1 MGESDCQKIW
11 DLLDPYL
18 DNELLVETNQSV
30 VDHLAFC
37 RDCAAEC
44 ERRIELRRLL
54 KVAFGDDDDRDSEE
68 SSRKR
73 IQIALDRE
81 RSPRTT
87 ARIRWA
93 VLAASLIVTVAL
105 GLAYWRIRSTSKPAD
120 SPAVSLPT
128 TQPSVEIAAVDRDAV
143 ENHQVCALSYP
154 SNWTLDPQ
162 RVARDLT
169 PRFAPLVKAI
179 GRNHASYELIEGHVC
194 SYQQRRYAHL
204 IFRGNGHTVSVFIE
218 RDDPAGNPK
227 TSRPPEI
234 DQASYQA
241 YQVARVDTRNH
252 HIFVVSDLPTRENLD
267 LAHQLFPSTLGFI
280 RKLEVATG

>member
-1 MGESDCQKIW
+1 MGESDCQSIW

-30 VDHLAFC
+30 VDHLDFC
-37 RDCAAEC
+37 RDCAAES

-54 KVAFGDDDDRDSEE
+54 KAAFADDDDRDSEDFN
-68 SSRKR
+68 RKR

-81 RSPRTT
+81 RSPRIT
-87 ARIRWA
+87 AKIRWA
-93 VLAASLIVTVAL
+93 VLAASLIVTLAVV
-105 GLAYWRIRSTSKPAD
+105 LAYWRIRSTSKPAN
-120 SPAVSLPT
+120 SSAVSMPT
-128 TQPSVEIAAVDRDAV
+128 SQPSVVITAVDRDAV

-154 SNWTLDPQ
+154 SNWTFDPQ

-169 PRFAPLVKAI
+169 PRFAPLVNAV

-194 SYQQRRYAHL
+194 SYQQRQYAHL

-227 TSRPPEI
+227 SSRPLEI
-234 DQASYQA
+234 DQASYKA
-241 YQVARVDTRNH
+241 YQVASVDTGNH
-252 HIFVVSDLPTRENLD
+252 RIFVVSDLPSVENLD
-267 LAHQLFPSTLGFI
+267 LANQLFPSTLGFI
-280 RKLEVATG
+280 RKLEVGTG

>member
-1 MGESDCQKIW
+1 MGESDCQRIW

-30 VDHLAFC
+30 VDHLGFC
-37 RDCAAEC
+37 RDCAAES

-54 KVAFGDDDDRDSEE
+54 KVALADDDDRDSEDFN
-68 SSRKR
+68 RKR

-81 RSPRTT
+81 RSSRIT
-87 ARIRWA
+87 AKIRWA
-93 VLAASLIVTVAL
+93 VLAASLIVTFAL
-105 GLAYWRIRSTSKPAD
+105 GLAYWRIRSASKPAN
-120 SPAVSLPT
+120 SSAVSMPT
-128 TQPSVEIAAVDRDAV
+128 SQPPVIAAVDRDAV

-154 SNWTLDPQ
+154 SNWTFDSQ

-169 PRFAPLVKAI
+169 PRFAPLVNAV

-194 SYQQRRYAHL
+194 SYEQRKYAHL

-227 TSRPPEI
+227 SSRPLEI
-234 DQASYQA
+234 DQASYKA
-241 YQVARVDTRNH
+241 YQVASVDTGNH
-252 HIFVVSDLPTRENLD
+252 RIFVVSDLPSVENLD

-280 RKLEVATG
+280 RKLEVGTG